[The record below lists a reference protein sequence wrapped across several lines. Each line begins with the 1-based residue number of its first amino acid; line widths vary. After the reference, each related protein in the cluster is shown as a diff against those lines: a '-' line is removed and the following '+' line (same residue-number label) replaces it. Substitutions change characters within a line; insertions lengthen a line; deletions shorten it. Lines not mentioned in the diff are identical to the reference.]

1 MLQYIQINK
10 IKEILNILKAKIEE
24 GTKVYSKLKT
34 SQINK
39 EISHVSILI

>member
-24 GTKVYSKLKT
+24 GTKVYKKL
-34 SQINK
+34 
-39 EISHVSILI
+39 